1 MWPTQVILTAETDK
15 ITSGDDEDSM
25 KVNDIFTSTI
35 SQIIQGIEVSE
46 KDNLLQEA
54 LDARAK
60 RQQLQNPAPTAERT
74 VTAFGPDER
83 KIESSRAVV
92 RSNGSRDRGGIA
104 KGENYHKILEV
115 SASDANAYV

>member
-1 MWPTQVILTAETDK
+1 MWPTQVILTAETDR

-25 KVNDIFTSTI
+25 KVNDIITSTI

-60 RQQLQNPAPTAERT
+60 RQQLRNPAPTMKRT
-74 VTAFGPDER
+74 VTAFGPDDR
-83 KIESSRAVV
+83 KNGDRI
-92 RSNGSRDRGGIA
+92 RSGQKDR
-104 KGENYHKILEV
+104 
-115 SASDANAYV
+115 